1 MKNIKEKIIVVDDQE
16 AIRQL
21 LVETCIL
28 LGYEV
33 KTAATGDE
41 ACRLVSQ
48 ETFDVALVDLKMN
61 GMNGLETMRRLRE
74 KRGGLKGIFMT
85 GYEEPELEHAV
96 LRKPFDLQE
105 IKAALE
111 KALSN

>member
-1 MKNIKEKIIVVDDQE
+1 MENTKAKIIVVDDQE

-21 LVETCIL
+21 LVETCTL

-61 GMNGLETMRRLRE
+61 GMNGFETMRRLRE
-74 KRGGLKGIFMT
+74 EKADLKGIFMT
-85 GYEEPELEHAV
+85 GYEESELEHAV
-96 LRKPFDLQE
+96 LRKPFGLQE
-105 IKAALE
+105 IEAVLE
-111 KALSN
+111 KVLSN